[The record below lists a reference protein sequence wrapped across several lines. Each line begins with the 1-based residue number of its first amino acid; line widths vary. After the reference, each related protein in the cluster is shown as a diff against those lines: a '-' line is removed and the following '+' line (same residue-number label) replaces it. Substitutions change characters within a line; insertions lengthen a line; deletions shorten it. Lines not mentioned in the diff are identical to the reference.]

1 MSHICVIV
9 ATSSRDGVRDALY
22 PFWND
27 DRDEGP
33 AQPHFVF
40 TEDEHADINL
50 STGRHGY
57 WRNPQ
62 GKWDGWTTGGQ
73 WAGLFEGVDQIEA
86 MQLPDMLRRNPKLL
100 APVYALL
107 IDGQWSEIDQR
118 QAQSWLRSAE
128 TSLLALPPQTWLTV
142 VDCHC

>member
-1 MSHICVIV
+1 MSHFCLIV
-9 ATSSRDGVRDALY
+9 ATPTREGVRDALY

-40 TEDEHADINL
+40 VEDHHADINP
-50 STGRHGY
+50 STGRPGY

-62 GKWDGWTTGGQ
+62 GKWDGWTTGGN
-73 WAGLFEGVDQIEA
+73 WAGLFAGDDQMEA
-86 MQLPDMLRRNPKLL
+86 GALARLLEHNPDLL
-100 APVYALL
+100 APVHAMLVNGEWREANKH
-107 IDGQWSEIDQR
+107 DHASWSREVP
-118 QAQSWLRSAE
+118 A
-128 TSLLALPPQTWLTV
+128 SLLALPPQIWLTV